1 MFEKQVEEVKHRS
14 WHVRKK
20 KRSRRNECRGIV
32 KKTRRMVKKVAA
44 WSKIESPMGQK
55 IVVWS
60 KNFSLH
66 GQKKTRHSQKL
77 GHGLVLK
84 QIAAWQKK
92 E

>member
-1 MFEKQVEEVKHRS
+1 
-14 WHVRKK
+14 
-20 KRSRRNECRGIV
+20 
-32 KKTRRMVKKVAA
+32 MVKKVAA